1 MTTKCFKCWQPW
13 DGWGCVCNDC
23 KRSEQLAEQT
33 RLMVE
38 ANLSAKEQ
46 HSQSN
51 RSSIKDSNLI
61 TFDDDRIVRPR
72 TPEEL
77 EKEKLD
83 NAEAFRVY
91 SEAYN
96 NDAVGIIVFVSAI
109 IYLLYL
115 WL

>member
-1 MTTKCFKCWQPW
+1 MSTKCFKCWQPW

-38 ANLSAKEQ
+38 AAKEQ
-46 HSQSN
+46 Q
-51 RSSIKDSNLI
+51 RQVKLTTFKDPNLI

-83 NAEAFRVY
+83 NAEAFRIY
-91 SEAYN
+91 TETYN
-96 NDAVGIIVFVSAI
+96 NNGVGPIIFVLAI
-109 IYLLYL
+109 MYLLHL
-115 WL
+115 WF